1 MCSEEKPVTW
11 PMIIGKAQS
20 CDEVTVPDKVTF
32 SESNNKQLLVYTLVS
47 MGTVLIIWNIGSLAP
62 VQS

>member
-20 CDEVTVPDKVTF
+20 CDEVTIADKITF
-32 SESNNKQLLVYTLVS
+32 SKCSNNYLYMLWSV
-47 MGTVLIIWNIGSLAP
+47 
-62 VQS
+62 